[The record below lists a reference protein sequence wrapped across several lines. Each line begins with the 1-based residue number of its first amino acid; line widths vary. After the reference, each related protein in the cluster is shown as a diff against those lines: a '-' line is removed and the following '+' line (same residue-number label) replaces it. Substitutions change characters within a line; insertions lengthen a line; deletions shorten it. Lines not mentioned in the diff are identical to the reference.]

1 MLKSERLYSY
11 DSSSLLCVCVRVGG
25 WMVVLGW
32 EGGGWIHRGER
43 KVDEGGGDIESR
55 Y

>member
-11 DSSSLLCVCVRVGG
+11 DSSSLLCVCACGWVDGSVR
-25 WMVVLGW
+25 LG
-32 EGGGWIHRGER
+32 GGGWIHRGER
-43 KVDEGGGDIESR
+43 RVDEGGGDIESR